1 MVFFLIRFTQ
11 LLLLVFSFVD
21 GVTEQMGWVGL
32 SFTDMIQTS
41 WRQNIIQLK
50 QQQQQHQQNKQKQKK
65 F

>member
-1 MVFFLIRFTQ
+1 MVFFLTRFTQ

-50 QQQQQHQQNKQKQKK
+50 QQQQHQQNKQKQKK

>member
-1 MVFFLIRFTQ
+1 MGFFLIRFTQ

-50 QQQQQHQQNKQKQKK
+50 QQQQHQQNKQKQKK

>member
-50 QQQQQHQQNKQKQKK
+50 QQQQHQQNKQKPKK